1 MTGACPGPM
10 YALIGS
16 GATVMVPTV
25 VAGVLGVLAYAA
37 LREKLP
43 R

>member
-1 MTGACPGPM
+1 M